1 MIIYKLGNDL
11 DLDAVIALYQDSML
25 GERRPITDRGRMA
38 AMICN
43 ANVVV
48 TAWDGDRERLSAHRL
63 RPPSAGM
70 GAESQF

>member
-38 AMICN
+38 AMIRN

-48 TAWDGDRERLSAHRL
+48 TAWDGRPRATIRTSASSTIRGHGR
-63 RPPSAGM
+63 
-70 GAESQF
+70 